1 MLEGGGEVHSML
13 IAGKVPLN
21 SQVYLGFFSL
31 KIYTM
36 ERDPYKQIKLAK
48 NIGKTK
54 GEEYPHVAFT

>member
-1 MLEGGGEVHSML
+1 ML

-31 KIYTM
+31 KIYAM

-48 NIGKTK
+48 NTGKTK
-54 GEEYPHVAFT
+54 GEEYPHVVFT